1 MGLAWAS
8 GAMATMTKVTATMPR
23 RARVAIRAAD
33 DAADARRRRT
43 RGCPGQRK
51 TLKQWTVDGGQWTMG
66 AADDAADAR
75 RRRTRACSGNW
86 QPATALI
93 GVRIAANAQGV
104 AHCGTG
110 GGRVGG
116 VAVAK
121 FDGGGLAQGVRPWPP
136 GKSVRRPT
144 GPKGTRQE
152 CVTS

>member
-8 GAMATMTKVTATMPR
+8 GAMTAMTKVTTTMPR
-23 RARVAIRAAD
+23 RARVTIGAAD

-43 RGCPGQRK
+43 RG
-51 TLKQWTVDGGQWTMG
+51 
-66 AADDAADAR
+66 
-75 RRRTRACSGNW
+75 CSGNW

-121 FDGGGLAQGVRPWPP
+121 FDGGGLAQGVRRWPP